1 MNQKF
6 IGLFSFIFMTF
17 SLTSCMPPSTDNVTI
32 DTNYD
37 MNYTYFNSL
46 GGTYYDFYWPTLSL
60 KNDSNSAATIT
71 ISYSF
76 YVFNIRQTAPSLN
89 KTISIYVSQGES
101 EWTMSRNEYM
111 AVRSDASYN
120 GNLIDVGDVD
130 FAWTV
135 NAVSA
140 SS

>member
-1 MNQKF
+1 
-6 IGLFSFIFMTF
+6 
-17 SLTSCMPPSTDNVTI
+17 
-32 DTNYD
+32 
-37 MNYTYFNSL
+37 
-46 GGTYYDFYWPTLSL
+46 
-60 KNDSNSAATIT
+60 
-71 ISYSF
+71 
-76 YVFNIRQTAPSLN
+76 
-89 KTISIYVSQGES
+89 
-101 EWTMSRNEYM
+101 MSRNEYM